1 MGLYNLFIFF
11 FGGFIQF
18 KEENLKG
25 TRSSQIL

>member
-1 MGLYNLFIFF
+1 MGLYNLFFF
-11 FGGFIQF
+11 FGFIQF